1 MSSDPTDPTPPRPGG
16 PDDETRTSPALGGG
30 EGPTG
35 AYGSDETREDGRA
48 AAHASAADETRQYDP
63 DPAATASA
71 PAAAPEERGLSRSAT
86 DRVLFGVCGGIAERY
101 GFEPLLVRLGFL
113 LTLFLGGAGVLFY
126 LAAAVLIP
134 NAPTAA
140 GGTPRPGGAVGAA
153 NGLLRW
159 TVGLAVAIAVFF
171 ALCAVAAVSFGATI
185 LLGAWPVAIVLLV
198 ICVLLLVSARN
209 RRTAGTLLVLAL
221 ALAVPATAA
230 VVADVHVD
238 PSAGQRTVRPVSQAR
253 AAQGYELGMGRLV
266 VDLRSLELR
275 RGDRVTVPA
284 SVDIGTLGVI
294 LPRRACVAWTV
305 DSRVRIGGRTDVL
318 GDELIRNDWTTTDG
332 SRRTVEIDPVGG
344 RTRRGASRP
353 RVTLELRTGIGE
365 IVVGHSRR
373 EIDGWSPMSRTD
385 VTGGDDLLRTAACRT
400 SRERSAR

>member
-1 MSSDPTDPTPPRPGG
+1 MSTDPTDPTPPRPGG

-30 EGPTG
+30 ADESAAAPGGDARDETRADQTRTSP
-35 AYGSDETREDGRA
+35 ADETREY
-48 AAHASAADETRQYDP
+48 ASDP
-63 DPAATASA
+63 SDPTA
-71 PAAAPEERGLSRSAT
+71 PAGEPGLSRSAT

-134 NAPTAA
+134 SAPTAA

-171 ALCAVAAVSFGATI
+171 ALCAVAAVSFGSTVF
-185 LLGAWPVAIVLLV
+185 LGAWPVAIALLI
-198 ICVLLLVSARN
+198 ICGVLLVSARN

-238 PSAGQRTVRPVSQAR
+238 RSAGQRTVRPVTQAR
-253 AAQGYELGMGRLV
+253 AAQGYRLGMGRLI
-266 VDLRSLELR
+266 VDLRDLDLG
-275 RGDRVTVPA
+275 RGDRITVPA
-284 SVDIGTLGVI
+284 RVDVGSLGVI
-294 LPRRACVAWTV
+294 LPRKACVSWTV
-305 DSRVRIGGRTDVL
+305 ESRVRVGGRTDVL

-332 SRRTVEIDPVGG
+332 SRRTVEIDPV
-344 RTRRGASRP
+344 RTSRRRGASRP
-353 RVTLELRTGIGE
+353 HVTLQLRTGIGE

-373 EIDGWSPMSRTD
+373 EIYGAVPTGRTG
-385 VTGGDDLLRTAACRT
+385 VTGSDDLLRTAACRT
-400 SRERSAR
+400 PRERGGR

>member
-30 EGPTG
+30 ADDAPIG
-35 AYGSDETREDGRA
+35 AYGSDESREP
-48 AAHASAADETRQYDP
+48 ADETREYGAGSADAAP
-63 DPAATASA
+63 APATGPAAD
-71 PAAAPEERGLSRSAT
+71 ERGLSRSAG

-171 ALCAVAAVSFGATI
+171 ALCAVAVVSFGSTI
-185 LLGAWPVAIVLLV
+185 LLGAWPVAVVLLI
-198 ICVLLLVSARN
+198 ICVLLLISARN

-238 PSAGQRTVRPVSQAR
+238 RSAGERTVRPVTQAR
-253 AAQGYELGMGRLV
+253 AAQGYKLGMGRLV
-266 VDLRSLELR
+266 VDLRGLELQ

-284 SVDIGTLGVI
+284 SVDIGSLGVI
-294 LPRRACVAWTV
+294 LPRKACVAWTV
-305 DSRVRIGGRTDVL
+305 ESRVRIGGRTDVL
-318 GDELIRNDWTTTDG
+318 GDELVRNDWTTTDG
-332 SRRTVEIDPVGG
+332 SRRTVEIDPVSRKRGG
-344 RTRRGASRP
+344 TSRP

-373 EIDGWSPMSRTD
+373 VIDGWAPAASAG